1 MTKKKACKSCKHF
14 YTGEE
19 CPICRSTQV
28 ATNWKGR
35 IHIMNA
41 KKSDI
46 AKKIGVETDG
56 EYAIKVS

>member
-1 MTKKKACKSCKHF
+1 MSKKKVCKRDKLFVESD
-14 YTGEE
+14 E
-19 CPICRSTQV
+19 CPICHGGQF